1 MRLQKS
7 SPGSALSFS
16 LHGCSAETPSS
27 KLQAHAYPVPPIVF
41 PPLKFSPPQG
51 PAGGK
56 VLGRRTRRSPGGSH
70 FLEERSQRDR
80 NQVSVTVIGVDCL
93 GFPVV
98 FLFFLWAEDISLIS
112 ISSLAFRPTVLAVL
126 KTSLSW
132 WLCSLLE
139 PQWLREWYFFNFAP
153 QAKKKLAFYPPA
165 YNGLP

>member
-1 MRLQKS
+1 MV
-7 SPGSALSFS
+7 AIF
-16 LHGCSAETPSS
+16 
-27 KLQAHAYPVPPIVF
+27 
-41 PPLKFSPPQG
+41 LK
-51 PAGGK
+51 
-56 VLGRRTRRSPGGSH
+56 
-70 FLEERSQRDR
+70 ERSQRDG

-112 ISSLAFRPTVLAVL
+112 ILVL